1 MITIPK
7 KFCNKVNCK
16 NLVEL
21 TNKYCEEHKEENNNY
36 DKQRYS
42 NDKEVRRTYN
52 STTWKTIRRNIL
64 IGRDSNMCLYCLHNG
79 KYTKATVV
87 DHYIPVRDAYE
98 RRYDADNLVSACV
111 QCNTRKSVDE
121 DKLRNNQITLE
132 EFKSRWQ
139 YDVQD

>member
-21 TNKYCEEHKEENNNY
+21 TNKYCEEHKEENNKY

-52 STTWKTIRRNIL
+52 TSRWRSIRKQCL
-64 IGRDSNMCLYCLHNG
+64 IRDNGLCMYCLYVNT
-79 KYTKATVV
+79 YTRATLV
-87 DHYIPVRDAYE
+87 DHFIPVRDAYE
-98 RRYDADNLVSACV
+98 DRYNMDNLCSCCNK
-111 QCNTRKSVDE
+111 CNTNKAVDE
-121 DKLRNNQITLE
+121 DKLRSNQITLE
-132 EFKSRWQ
+132 EFKSRWR
-139 YDVQD
+139 YEIEE